1 MNASMNAAWTL
12 PEALPGNVAGER
24 GERKP
29 CERAPALLASH
40 LR

>member
-1 MNASMNAAWTL
+1 MNTAWTL

-24 GERKP
+24 GERNP
-29 CERAPALLASH
+29 GECAQPLLASH